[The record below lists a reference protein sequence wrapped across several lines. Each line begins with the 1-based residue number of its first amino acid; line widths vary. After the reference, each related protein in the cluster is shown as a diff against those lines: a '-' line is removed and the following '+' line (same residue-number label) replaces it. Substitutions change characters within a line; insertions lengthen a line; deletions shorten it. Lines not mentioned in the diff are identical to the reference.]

1 MCYNIN
7 YLKFVQKSGAVI
19 YFAIRLIIVY
29 KIMEYIKKYF
39 GWNTVLETL
48 LLVIMIVVSGFVCFK
63 QSFDHDEF
71 EAIHTAWKLLKG
83 QIIYID
89 FFQQKPPFFHLTM
102 IPLIKIFGDSIK
114 TIFACKIY
122 CYVLFLG
129 IIFTSCLISKY
140 VFKSKTV
147 MLTAVMILSC
157 TFFTDKLTEVR
168 PDVLYIFLIMISF
181 VFLYK
186 DIKIKKS
193 SLLISAIFAGLSFS
207 VLPKAVFHIIIIGLI
222 LLIRL
227 VLKKISRKDI
237 FLYFLTMFIVT
248 VPFFVYFF
256 SKSISIE
263 DYWFFNFTINYNFLG
278 AFSPVTN
285 MKLLLGNNIFLF
297 VFALIGLFLLKGY
310 RQKEIGFAALMLFL
324 SVLLIKV
331 PNKQY
336 YVTSIPFVA
345 MIASNAIKRVRI
357 FNKVE
362 ILILILI
369 LINPIQYFC
378 RQINTADAMNYK
390 LDRIKFVLDN
400 TQYYDKVYDGSIYF
414 NIFRDDVDYFWFSV
428 RPNGAAESCRNL
440 RPREYDIY
448 SIIEKQKPKIIY
460 IKYLFRNEYLINHYN
475 KTQYHGILIRDENVE
490 G

>member
-48 LLVIMIVVSGFVCFK
+48 LLVIMIVVSGFICFK

-168 PDVLYIFLIMISF
+168 PDTLYIFLIMISF

-186 DIKIKKS
+186 NIKIKRS
-193 SLLISAIFAGLSFS
+193 SLLMSAFFAGLSFA
-207 VLPKAVFHIIIIGLI
+207 VLPKAVFHIIIIGAI
-222 LLIRL
+222 LFFRF
-227 VLKKISRKDI
+227 VLKKISLKDI
-237 FLYFLTMFIVT
+237 FLYFLTMFLAV
-248 VPFFVYFF
+248 VPFFIYFF

-263 DYWFFNFTINYNFLG
+263 DYWFFNFTVNYNLLM
-278 AFSPVTN
+278 AFSPLTN

-345 MIASNAIKRVRI
+345 MIASNAIKKVRI
-357 FNKVE
+357 FNKAE
-362 ILILILI
+362 FLILIFL
-369 LINPIQYFC
+369 LLYPVKYFYG
-378 RQINTADAMNYK
+378 QINSADVMYK
-390 LDRIKFVLDN
+390 LERIKFVLDN
-400 TQYYDKVYDGSIYF
+400 TQCYDKVYDGSIDF
-414 NIFRDDVDYFWFSV
+414 NIFRDDVDYFWFSI
-428 RPNGAAESCRNL
+428 RPSGAAESYRKL

-448 SIIEKQKPKIIY
+448 SIIEEQKPKIIY
-460 IKYLFRNEYLINHYN
+460 TKRLSFINEYIINHYN
-475 KTQYHGILIRDENVE
+475 KTQYHGILIRNENA
-490 G
+490 